1 MLSAVRA
8 HAAFAVPIFTIAIL
22 TPAMAQVSVTPGG
35 PMPQIAPMPT
45 NVDPMPMQTFKGP
58 AVNVGSSGINVGAHP
73 SATQCA
79 NLLRRALLIP
89 SLKQLPDYEYCFLSA
104 K

>member
-1 MLSAVRA
+1 M
-8 HAAFAVPIFTIAIL
+8 PQIAPMP
-22 TPAMAQVSVTPGG
+22 TNVA